1 MLLLYDH
8 TRLKVGWP
16 CGCGV
21 VAATAAVQAI
31 IVFIFFLEGMPPEVK
46 KKGILVDCVLETR
59 HRSRR
64 DRL

>member
-1 MLLLYDH
+1 VLLLLYDH

-31 IVFIFFLEGMPPEVK
+31 IVFIFFFFEGMPPEVK
-46 KKGILVDCVLETR
+46 KREY
-59 HRSRR
+59 
-64 DRL
+64 